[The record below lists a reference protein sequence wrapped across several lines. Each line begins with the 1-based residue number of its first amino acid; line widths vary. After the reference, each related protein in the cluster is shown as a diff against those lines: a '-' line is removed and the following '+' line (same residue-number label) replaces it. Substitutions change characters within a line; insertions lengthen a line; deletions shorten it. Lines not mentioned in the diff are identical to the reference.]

1 MGSQPGA
8 HRHGQVQRGVAV
20 LASGVGVGPVG
31 QQHHD
36 TVEAV
41 AHDGHVQGC
50 VPCRAGAIYVATP
63 FQQQAG
69 HLWRQESQPRSAG
82 WPEWLWPVA
91 PDGTWAQS
99 LPQVLGLWKA
109 PGTGRAQVAGGP
121 RPCLP
126 HPSGTRGQKAK
137 DVAT

>member
-8 HRHGQVQRGVAV
+8 HRHGQVQRGVAM
-20 LASGVGVGPVG
+20 LASGVSVGPVG

-50 VPCRAGAIYVATP
+50 VPCGAGAVHVATP

-82 WPEWLWPVA
+82 RPERLWPVA
-91 PDGTWAQS
+91 PDGTWAQ
-99 LPQVLGLWKA
+99 PH
-109 PGTGRAQVAGGP
+109 PRASGKLQQQEEPRWQVAPDLAFYTP
-121 RPCLP
+121 REL
-126 HPSGTRGQKAK
+126 GDQRLKTW
-137 DVAT
+137 